1 MAAWM
6 LPAAIGGAALVGYQ
20 GARETNVAS
29 AQAAQAQ
36 IDFQRE
42 MSNTAYQRQ
51 VADLKASG
59 INPML
64 VSRLGGSSTPAGAM
78 PNFVNPG
85 LAAAQ
90 GMSGAGSA
98 FSSAAQA
105 AKTGVEADILGE
117 TGLAQAKAN
126 LEETLGRIG
135 LNSAQT
141 RNVLEQ
147 TELVGAQIATE
158 KEKPQQVR
166 MMIEQLIATTK
177 TESFRQLNYDQ
188 QTALLSAQVP
198 MYMAK
203 AQLDKNQVAAEL
215 KSGNARRIMLEAG
228 PAATVVKG
236 ALGAAESF
244 FDRKFGRLN
253 PKNWGR
259 RK

>member
-1 MAAWM
+1 MSWLAAAT
-6 LPAAIGGAALVGYQ
+6 LGAGALGYL
-20 GARETNVAS
+20 GARDTNAAS
-29 AQAAQAQ
+29 AAAAREQMA
-36 IDFQRE
+36 FQE
-42 MSNTAYQRQ
+42 DMSNTSYQRQ
-51 VADLKASG
+51 VADLKAAG

-64 VSRLGGSSTPAGAM
+64 VSKLGGASSPAGAM

-90 GMSGAGSA
+90 GMSGAGGG

-105 AKTGVEADILGE
+105 GKTGVETGILEE

-147 TELVGAQIATE
+147 TELVAAQIATE
-158 KEKPQQVR
+158 KERPEQVR
-166 MMIEQLIATTK
+166 KMVEQLIATTK
-177 TESFRQLNYDQ
+177 TEAFRQLNYEQ
-188 QTALLSAQVP
+188 QTALLQAQVP

-203 AQLDKNQVAAEL
+203 AQLEKNQVDAEL
-215 KSGNARRIMLEAG
+215 KSGNMRRILAEAG
-228 PAATVVKG
+228 PAG
-236 ALGAAESF
+236 AAVTGAIGAAESF